1 MEELKSLVPYNLKRT
16 ISQSTVDELPSTS
29 SSLLDFFIGTEQ
41 FHRIVRDLADP
52 KRGLCGKDKEAS
64 LELKR
69 KGNQCYSS
77 GDYTPALSFYTK
89 ALRVAPVDASEMD
102 RNLVAM
108 LYVNRANLL
117 HKMNLLVE
125 CLRDCNRAIQI
136 SPSYAKA
143 WYRRGKVN
151 ASLGNNEDA
160 AQDLTIAKNMES
172 SLGGKRQIES
182 ELKIIL
188 YQSKR
193 TSNRV
198 AEQNEE
204 NLRTMEEPLQMIT
217 KCVTTPDKGRGMAS
231 ICDIPQASLVHT
243 EEPYAVII
251 SKHCRETHCH
261 YCLNRLPADAIPC
274 ASCSI
279 PLYCSHH
286 CGVQAGGQMFKNDP
300 MEHITNESLS
310 SDLEEYIGK
319 ITLGNEFY
327 PVMENIFEHKHE
339 CQGVHWPIIL
349 PSDIAVAGRVVVK
362 SIEQRRAS
370 AGSNLIE
377 TLEFGH
383 NYTQMSP
390 ESKMESHIFSI
401 VLLYCL
407 QSTYGSELPINGA
420 SISKIVVLISQ
431 IRVNSMAVVRM
442 KSNDYESSDQIG
454 KVVTRGSALTS
465 NVEQIRVG
473 QAIYRTG
480 SLFNHSCQP
489 NVHAYFL
496 SRTLMIRTTESVVS
510 DCPLELSYGPQ
521 VGQWDCKDR
530 LKLLEDGYSFH
541 CQCSGCSEVNISDLL
556 INAFR
561 CGDLKCP
568 GIVLDGSV
576 VICEQQKLERFLGDP
591 KGSSME
597 SHLQVGNISSDLVSS
612 RASLAFEENCR
623 TLNVNPGYCLKCS
636 SYCDLESSGSAV
648 DKAWIY
654 IRRLQDAI
662 VSTKLS
668 RAILLDALRSLGQ
681 LRSIL
686 HAYNKGIA
694 EAEDKL
700 AQAFCLVG
708 DLQLARD
715 HCKASIEILEK
726 LYGHNHIVIGYEL
739 AKLSSIQLSLGD
751 CDTVDSINRL
761 DTIFMRYYGSHA
773 DVMFQFLQPL
783 RNDAHKLVQK
793 RQDLI

>member
-1 MEELKSLVPYNLKRT
+1 MEELKSLVPYNLKLT

-52 KRGLCGKDKEAS
+52 RSGLCGKDKEAA

-77 GDYTPALSFYTK
+77 GDYTPALRFYTK

-117 HKMNLLVE
+117 HKTNLLVE
-125 CLRDCNRAIQI
+125 CLQDCNRALQI

-188 YQSKR
+188 DQSKR

-204 NLRTMEEPLQMIT
+204 NLRTTEEPLQMIT
-217 KCVTTPDKGRGMAS
+217 KCVTTPNKGRGMAS

-286 CGVQAGGQMFKNDP
+286 CGVQAGGQMFKNYP
-300 MEHITNESLS
+300 TKHITNESLS

-339 CQGVHWPIIL
+339 CRGVHWPIIL
-349 PSDIAVAGRVVVK
+349 PSDIALAGRVVVK

-377 TLEFGH
+377 TLEFCH
-383 NYTQMSP
+383 NYTQVSP
-390 ESKMESHIFSI
+390 ESKLESHIFSI

-420 SISKIVVLISQ
+420 SISKIVILISQ
-431 IRVNSMAVVRM
+431 IRVNSMAVVRI

-489 NVHAYFL
+489 NIHAYFL
-496 SRTLMIRTTESVVS
+496 SRTLTIRTTESVVS

-561 CGDLKCP
+561 CVDLKCS
-568 GIVLDGSV
+568 GIVLDSSV
-576 VICEQQKLERFLGDP
+576 VICEKQKLERFLGDP
-591 KGSSME
+591 KGSSM
-597 SHLQVGNISSDLVSS
+597 LQIGNISSDLVSS
-612 RASLAFEENCR
+612 MASLAFEENCR
-623 TLNVNPGYCLKCS
+623 TLNVNPGYCLKCG
-636 SYCDLESSGSAV
+636 SYCDLESLRSAV
-648 DKAWIY
+648 DEAWIF

-662 VSTKLS
+662 VSTKIS
-668 RAILLDALRSLGQ
+668 RAILLDASRSLGQ

-694 EAEDKL
+694 EAEDNL

-739 AKLSSIQLSLGD
+739 VKLSSVQLSLGD
-751 CDTVDSINRL
+751 SDAVDSINRL
-761 DTIFMRYYGSHA
+761 DTIFKRYYGSHA

-783 RNDAHKLVQK
+783 QKDAHKLVQ
-793 RQDLI
+793 